1 LRAEVVHGKTAPVD
15 RDARVRAL
23 ELGELCCLFTVD
35 VFNEGVDIPRLDTV
49 LFLRP
54 TESATIFIQQLG
66 RGLRLYDDKAC
77 LTVLDFVGNAHQ
89 SFRFDLRLRALLGGG
104 TRAELQRAVED
115 GFPRLPSGC
124 SIQLER
130 RAQKAILE
138 NLRRTLRNWAALA
151 DDLEADMSLTGFLR
165 RADVQLE
172 ELYRQGKSFNE
183 LRRVRGLIEVA
194 PSGPMAQALP
204 RMLHVDDVD
213 RITTWWSWLGER
225 RPPKPDAT
233 DLVQRM
239 LFAALGQE
247 KRPLAELG
255 GFLQELWEEEL
266 LRKELCQLL
275 EVLDDRRRRQTH
287 RLSGL
292 PLHVHAHYTRAE
304 VSAALNL
311 NTKKG
316 KLLAIQAGVYS
327 CDAHRCDLLFVTLD
341 KDEKDFTPTTLYDDY
356 PISPDLFHWESQSRT
371 REDSETGQR
380 YQRPP
385 VGWRHLLFVRR
396 NKKDDRGIT
405 SPFIFLG
412 PVSYVS
418 HEGERPMGITWRLDY
433 PMPGDW
439 FQQVKLAAG

>member
-1 LRAEVVHGKTAPVD
+1 VLRALVDKVRNPRHMRALGFCVSVAHAEFMAAYFCKNDLRAEVVHGKTAPVD

-89 SFRFDLRLRALLGGG
+89 NFRFDLRLRALLGGG

-151 DDLEADMSLTGFLR
+151 DDLEVDMSLAGFLR

-183 LRRVRGLIEVA
+183 LRSPRPDR
-194 PSGPMAQALP
+194 SG
-204 RMLHVDDVD
+204 
-213 RITTWWSWLGER
+213 TER
-225 RPPKPDAT
+225 PNGAGFAPDAPC
-233 DLVQRM
+233 R
-239 LFAALGQE
+239 
-247 KRPLAELG
+247 
-255 GFLQELWEEEL
+255 
-266 LRKELCQLL
+266 
-275 EVLDDRRRRQTH
+275 
-287 RLSGL
+287 
-292 PLHVHAHYTRAE
+292 
-304 VSAALNL
+304 
-311 NTKKG
+311 
-316 KLLAIQAGVYS
+316 
-327 CDAHRCDLLFVTLD
+327 
-341 KDEKDFTPTTLYDDY
+341 
-356 PISPDLFHWESQSRT
+356 
-371 REDSETGQR
+371 
-380 YQRPP
+380 
-385 VGWRHLLFVRR
+385 
-396 NKKDDRGIT
+396 
-405 SPFIFLG
+405 
-412 PVSYVS
+412 
-418 HEGERPMGITWRLDY
+418 
-433 PMPGDW
+433 
-439 FQQVKLAAG
+439 